1 MIRFLLLLLLLQSCS
16 INKDS
21 FSIYTNDD
29 ILHVEGLKISFE
41 TNNKQL
47 TFNTLTDRNDFIE
60 NKTAADTKGVD
71 FIRYMAE
78 TGEIFIRAD
87 ENKSA
92 LMYNGK
98 YWDGKIWADTM
109 FTISVFT
116 DIEKIYYPDE
126 DRIEYDIKYM
136 K

>member
-1 MIRFLLLLLLLQSCS
+1 MRTNKFEWVILS
-16 INKDS
+16 I
-21 FSIYTNDD
+21 
-29 ILHVEGLKISFE
+29 ILVEIIALMYI
-41 TNNKQL
+41 
-47 TFNTLTDRNDFIE
+47 NTLTDRNDFIE

-116 DIEKIYYPDE
+116 DIEKIYYRDE